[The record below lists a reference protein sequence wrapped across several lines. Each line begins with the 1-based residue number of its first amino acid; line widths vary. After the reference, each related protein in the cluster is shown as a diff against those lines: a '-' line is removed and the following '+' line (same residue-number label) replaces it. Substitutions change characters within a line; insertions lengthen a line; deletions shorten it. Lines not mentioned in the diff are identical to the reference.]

1 VDARTELVL
10 QVGER
15 RSWTLPVHGG
25 GGYRWSFELTGDVT
39 AVDATVLYAGDEM
52 ATAIPGSSRAQVVT
66 VEGLAR
72 GAASVVLVER
82 RSWEDDSRAIAK
94 QVVDVTVVSAEDK
107 ADNRLGRRR

>member
-1 VDARTELVL
+1 VDVRTELVL

-15 RSWTLPVHGG
+15 RSWTLPAHGG
-25 GGYRWSFELTGDVT
+25 GGYRWSFDLTGDVT
-39 AVDATVLYAGDEM
+39 AVDVTVLYADHEM
-52 ATAIPGSSRAQVVT
+52 ATARPGASRAQAVT

-94 QVVDVTVVSAEDK
+94 QVVDVTVVSAD
-107 ADNRLGRRR
+107 DR